1 MIEHTKIF
9 WAIGH
14 VGMDYI
20 GTRRF
25 YTRSQAEEELRTN
38 PDSYPDGYEVVE
50 VHLKWR
56 TSS

>member
-20 GTRRF
+20 GTQRF

-56 TSS
+56 T